1 MNKYS
6 QNYLNE
12 LIQSGLNLDH
22 SRSFVSAGNP
32 ANHGQIS
39 PLYAKLQEF
48 GLMKRPNVSDY
59 AYESMKARGR
69 IASKNIP
76 SILASNPNL
85 KMFGRLG
92 KNTIFQA
99 LLDKITPGG
108 SRVDAYKSSLGNS
121 LGGYGIKNMERNSEL
136 SKNFLNSMD
145 SAMAGSDGQW
155 DYSKSHGFNRSE
167 TVNNLAAFKKRF
179 G

>member
-6 QNYLNE
+6 ENYLNK
-12 LIQSGLNLDH
+12 LIQSGLNMDH

-39 PLYAKLQEF
+39 PLQAKLQEL
-48 GLMKRPNVSDY
+48 GLMRRPNISDY

-85 KMFGRLG
+85 KIFGELG

-99 LLDKITPGG
+99 LFDTITPGG
-108 SRVDAYKSSLGNS
+108 SRVEAYKSSLGNS
-121 LGGYGIKNMERNSEL
+121 LGGYGIKNMEINSEL
-136 SKNFLNSMD
+136 SKNFLNNLD
-145 SAMAGSDGQW
+145 STMANSDGQW

-167 TVNNLAAFKKRF
+167 TVNNLAAFKKKF